1 MQEIKNKYEN
11 IFSPMPL
18 PDINGRVKKLVDTY
32 AKGSVKKFSEIIQLS
47 SSQKLNRVFNLDKRN
62 GEYPDV
68 SSDIIISIANKI
80 SDVNIDWLLTG
91 RGSMLKD
98 EGVALKGGQE
108 PVSPVSESSVY
119 YTMYK
124 EERAKAESQAEQIG
138 ALKQTIRQLEEKIEG
153 LQASGIDLD
162 SEGARDAG
170 IADVG

>member
-1 MQEIKNKYEN
+1 
-11 IFSPMPL
+11 MPL

-98 EGVALKGGQE
+98 EGVELKGEQNPPVDNFSE
-108 PVSPVSESSVY
+108 PSVY
-119 YTMYK
+119 YNMYK
-124 EERAKAESQAEQIG
+124 EERNKVESQAEQIG

-153 LQASGIDLD
+153 LQASGSDLD